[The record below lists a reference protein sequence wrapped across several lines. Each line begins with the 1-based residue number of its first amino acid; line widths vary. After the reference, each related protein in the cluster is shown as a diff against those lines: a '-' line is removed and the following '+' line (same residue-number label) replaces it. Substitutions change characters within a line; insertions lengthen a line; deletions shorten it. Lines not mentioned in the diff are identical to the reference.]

1 MKKPTQYSK
10 ITMLLFIFC
19 AFSIHAQEY
28 DLLIKNGHII
38 DAKNGIDKVMD
49 IAIKDGSIAEV
60 NENISDNSSKKVVD
74 AKGLFVAPGLI
85 DIHSHNFH
93 GTEPNAY
100 LSNSFTALPPDGF
113 SFRSGVTTSVD
124 VGGAGWR
131 NFRLFKENVI
141 DQSKTRVLS
150 FLNIVGSGM
159 KGGAIEQNLADMD
172 PKLTAMVA
180 KQFPEYIVGVK
191 LAHYS
196 GFDWTP
202 TERAVEAG
210 KLANIPIMVDFGGS
224 EPELSLET
232 LFMEKL
238 RPGDIFTH
246 AYAHVNR
253 RTPIVDASGKVEKFA
268 WDAQK
273 RGIIFDVG
281 HGGGSFLFEQA
292 IPAMKQGFKPNSIS
306 TDLHTGSMNGAMK
319 DIVNVMSKFLNMN
332 MSVSEVISATTWN
345 PAKIIKRDDLG
356 HLSVGAVADVVI
368 LNLREGDFGFID
380 TQGKKMNGT
389 KKLECELTIRE
400 GKVVYDLNGLAA
412 PAWDK

>member
-1 MKKPTQYSK
+1 MKKSFFYGK
-10 ITMLLFIFC
+10 VILLIILY
-19 AFSIHAQEY
+19 AQFSNAQEY
-28 DLLIKNGHII
+28 DLLIKNGHVI
-38 DAKNGIDKVMD
+38 DAKNGIDKISD
-49 IAIKDGSIAEV
+49 IAIKDGKIAQV
-60 NENISDNSSKKVVD
+60 SATIAASKASKVID
-74 AKGLFVAPGLI
+74 ANGLFVSPGII
-85 DIHSHNFH
+85 DIHSHNFF
-93 GTEPNAY
+93 GTEPDAY

-113 SFRSGVTTSVD
+113 SFRVGVTTIVD

-131 NFRLFKENVI
+131 NFRQFKKNVI
-141 DQSKTRVLS
+141 DQSETRVLS

-180 KQFPEYIVGVK
+180 KQFPDYVVGVK

-202 TERAVEAG
+202 AERAVEAG
-210 KLANIPIMVDFGGS
+210 KLANIPVMVDFGGS
-224 EPELSLET
+224 QPELSLQT

-246 AYAHVNR
+246 AYAHVDGRIPLVNE
-253 RTPIVDASGKVEKFA
+253 SGKVEDFA
-268 WDAQK
+268 WAAQK

-292 IPAMKQGFKPNSIS
+292 IPAMKQGFKPNTIS
-306 TDLHTGSMNGAMK
+306 TDLHTGSMNGGMK
-319 DIVNVMSKFLNMN
+319 DIVNVMSKFLNMG
-332 MSVSEVISATTWN
+332 MPIAEVMEATTWSA
-345 PAKIIKRDDLG
+345 AKAIKREDLG
-356 HLSVGAVADVVI
+356 NLTVGAVADVVI

-380 TQGKKMNGT
+380 TKGKRMKGA
-389 KKLECELTIRE
+389 KKLECELTLRE

-412 PAWDK
+412 QAWDK